1 MKLIIDLISIK
12 QLGMLDAVIFTIGF
26 IITCTYILF
35 KVFSKEELIE
45 EDELDYYS
53 RHKFPIKKQNK

>member
-12 QLGMLDAVIFTIGF
+12 QLGVLDIIIFTIGF

-35 KVFSKEELIE
+35 RLFSREELIE